1 MMILLPILRNILPI
15 LFGFMIDIIRRPGFM
30 CQHIPAMAFLLKLI
44 EWIGIFLI
52 TPLSALFNLL
62 SWGMLIIAI
71 LSYLMGLE
79 DGAETI
85 RLIQSAF
92 IVFVIPHVGELL
104 ITIVA
109 LINILIVRFIMS

>member
-1 MMILLPILRNILPI
+1 MFLLKWSLKIILLP
-15 LFGFMIDIIRRPGFM
+15 
-30 CQHIPAMAFLLKLI
+30 AMLLLKLI

-62 SWGMLIIAI
+62 SWGILIIAV

-85 RLIQSAF
+85 RMIQSAF
-92 IVFVIPHVGELL
+92 IIFSIPRVGDLL
-104 ITIVA
+104 IGIVA
-109 LINILIVRFIMS
+109 VANMFIIKIIMS

>member
-1 MMILLPILRNILPI
+1 MFLLKWSLKIILLPVML
-15 LFGFMIDIIRRPGFM
+15 
-30 CQHIPAMAFLLKLI
+30 LLKLI

-62 SWGMLIIAI
+62 SWGMLVIAI

-85 RLIQSAF
+85 RMIQSAF
-92 IVFVIPHVGELL
+92 IIFAIPRVGELL
-104 ITIVA
+104 IGIVA
-109 LINILIVRFIMS
+109 VANMFIMRIIMS

>member
-1 MMILLPILRNILPI
+1 MILLKCIAKILLVPV
-15 LFGFMIDIIRRPGFM
+15 MI
-30 CQHIPAMAFLLKLI
+30 LLKLI

-52 TPLSALFNLL
+52 TPLSVLFNLL
-62 SWGMLIIAI
+62 SWGILIIAI

-85 RLIQSAF
+85 QMIQSAY

-104 ITIVA
+104 VGIVA
-109 LINILIVRFIMS
+109 VAYEMMAHFIVS